1 MELDGWNDVQVRVL
15 GFVNNICKTQEH
27 VAENVNLNCG
37 EAVEA
42 LLTPDQEV
50 IENQVGYEISAF
62 TTGT

>member
-1 MELDGWNDVQVRVL
+1 MELDGWHNAQVRVL
-15 GFVNNICKTQEH
+15 GFVNNFCNAQEH

-42 LLTPDQEV
+42 LLIPDQEI
-50 IENQVGYEISAF
+50 IENQVGCEISAF